1 MDYDVLILGGGITG
15 CAIAYELSK
24 YNLNIALIEKD
35 FDIAD
40 DISFINADIV
50 YDGSE
55 CKNDLM
61 STLESM
67 GNKLVKDI
75 SEKFNLPITKRPTL
89 RIANDDDG
97 EEILNKM
104 YKRAKRRNLEGIELL
119 EEDAVREIEP
129 NIPCDIKKALY
140 SKNTAVINP
149 YELAI
154 AYGEVAFENGVR
166 FRLEEKVNEIQRIL
180 NGFRVT
186 TNKNKFTCK
195 FVVNTIPGD
204 LYVDEE
210 NEEVS
215 ESEKLMTYYL
225 LLDNCTEPLYSNL
238 IVKIDD
244 ENNYITHIP
253 SPGGE
258 RIIGIN
264 SEKSLGFYKSL
275 RKAKGILPSINNSN
289 VNNVFYDE
297 HHKDI
302 VIIDDNEINKG
313 YIKITGKH
321 YAEVTIA
328 PAIAKLVSESVVEN
342 LGCSKSNNFIDKR
355 REFYRFRSL
364 TNEQRNE
371 LVAVDKKYGKIICM
385 CNMITEGEVIDCI
398 RRPLGA
404 RTLEGVKRRTGA
416 TFGRC
421 HGANCISKIIDILAR
436 ELDKKPTE
444 IVEDSKNS
452 NLLASRIKEFDEI

>member
-40 DISFINADIV
+40 DISFVNAEIV

-67 GNKLVKDI
+67 GNKLIKDV
-75 SEKFNLPITKRPTL
+75 SKKFNLPITNRGTL
-89 RIANDDDG
+89 RVAHD
-97 EEILNKM
+97 EESEKIIDSM
-104 YKRAKRRNLEGIELL
+104 YAKSKRRNLTGVEII
-119 EEDAVREIEP
+119 DAQKIKEIEP
-129 NIPCDIKKALY
+129 NLGLQATKALY
-140 SKNTAVINP
+140 TKNTAVINP

-166 FRLEEKVNEIQRIL
+166 FRLEERVNEISRL
-180 NGFRVT
+180 VNGFRVT

-204 LYVDEE
+204 IYAAEE
-210 NEEVS
+210 EKVAEE
-215 ESEKLMTYYL
+215 ETLKTYYL
-225 LLDNCTEPLYSNL
+225 LLDNCREASYSNL
-238 IVKIDD
+238 VVKIED
-244 ENNYITHIP
+244 EDNYITHIP

-258 RIIGIN
+258 RVIGIN
-264 SEKSLGFYKSL
+264 SDKPLGFYKSL
-275 RKAKGILPSINNSN
+275 RMAKRLLPSINNSN

-302 VIIDDNEINKG
+302 IIIDDNEINKG

-328 PAIAKLVSESVVEN
+328 PAIAKLVTESVIEN
-342 LGCSKSNNFIDKR
+342 LACSKNNNFIDKR
-355 REFYRFRSL
+355 REFYRFKNL

-371 LVAVDKKYGKIICM
+371 LIDVDEKYGKIICM
-385 CNMITEGEVIDCI
+385 CNLVTEGEIVDCI

-421 HGANCISKIIDILAR
+421 HGASCISKIINILAR
-436 ELDKKPTE
+436 ELDRKPTD
-444 IVEDSKNS
+444 IVEDSRNS
-452 NLLASRIKEFDEI
+452 NLLASRIKEFGDI

>member
-40 DISFINADIV
+40 DISFVNAEIV

-55 CKNDLM
+55 SKNDLM
-61 STLESM
+61 STLESI
-67 GNKLVKDI
+67 GNKLIKDV
-75 SEKFNLPITKRPTL
+75 SKKFNLPITNRGTL
-89 RIANDDDG
+89 RIADD
-97 EEILNKM
+97 EESEKIIDNM
-104 YKRAKRRNLEGIELL
+104 YAKARRRNLTGVEII
-119 EEDAVREIEP
+119 DAQKIKEIEP
-129 NIPCDIKKALY
+129 NLELQATKALY
-140 SKNTAVINP
+140 TKNTAVINP

-166 FRLEEKVNEIQRIL
+166 FRLEERVNEINRL
-180 NGFRVT
+180 VNGFRVV

-204 LYVDEE
+204 IYAAEE
-210 NEEVS
+210 DSVAEE
-215 ESEKLMTYYL
+215 ETLKTYYL
-225 LLDNCTEPLYSNL
+225 LLDNCKEASYSNL
-238 IVKIDD
+238 IVKIQD
-244 ENNYITHIP
+244 EDNYITHIP

-258 RIIGIN
+258 RVIGIN
-264 SEKSLGFYKSL
+264 SDKSLGFYKSL
-275 RKAKGILPSINNSN
+275 RIAKRLLPSISNSN

-328 PAIAKLVSESVVEN
+328 PAIAKLVTESVIEN
-342 LGCSKSNNFIDKR
+342 LGCSKNNNFIDKR
-355 REFYRFRSL
+355 REFYRFKNL

-371 LVAVDKKYGKIICM
+371 LIDVDKKYGKIICM
-385 CNMITEGEVIDCI
+385 CNLVTEGEIVDCI

-421 HGANCISKIIDILAR
+421 HGAGCISKIINILAR
-436 ELDKKPTE
+436 ELDRKPTD
-444 IVEDSKNS
+444 IVEDSRNS
-452 NLLASRIKEFDEI
+452 NLLASRIKEFGDI

>member
-35 FDIAD
+35 FDVAD
-40 DISFINADIV
+40 DISFVNADIV

-67 GNKLVKDI
+67 GNKLIKDV
-75 SEKFNLPITKRPTL
+75 SKKFNLPITKRPTL
-89 RIANDDDG
+89 RIADDD
-97 EEILNKM
+97 ESEAILDKM
-104 YKRAKRRNLEGIELL
+104 YARAKRRKFKDVELL
-119 EEDAVREIEP
+119 DEDATKLIEP
-129 NIPCDIKKALY
+129 NVPGRVRKALY

-166 FRLEEKVNEIQRIL
+166 FRLEEKVNEIQRL
-180 NGFRVT
+180 VSGFRVT

-204 LYVDEE
+204 LYVNDET
-210 NEEVS
+210 EEVN

-225 LLDNCTEPLYSNL
+225 LLDNCTEAAYSNL
-238 IVKIDD
+238 IVKVED
-244 ENNYITHIP
+244 ENNYMTHIP
-253 SPGGE
+253 SPSGE

-275 RKAKGILPSINNSN
+275 RKAKSILPSISNSN

-302 VIIDDNEINKG
+302 IIIDDNEINKG

-328 PAIAKLVSESVVEN
+328 PAIASLVSESVVEN
-342 LGCSKSNNFIDKR
+342 LRCSKNNNFIDKR
-355 REFYRFRSL
+355 REFYRFRNLS
-364 TNEQRNE
+364 NEQRNE
-371 LVAVDKKYGKIICM
+371 LVSVNDKYGKVICM
-385 CNMITEGEVIDCI
+385 CNLITEGEVIDCI

>member
-40 DISFINADIV
+40 DISFVNADIV

-67 GNKLVKDI
+67 GNKIIKDVGK
-75 SEKFNLPITKRPTL
+75 KFNLPITNRPTL
-89 RIANDDDG
+89 RISDN
-97 EEILNKM
+97 EQSEKIIMKM
-104 YKRAKRRNLEGIELL
+104 YNRAKTRNIEGVELL
-119 EEDAVREIEP
+119 SEDEVKKLEP
-129 NIPCDIKKALY
+129 NFNGKVSKALY

-149 YELAI
+149 YDLAI

-166 FRLEEKVNEIQRIL
+166 FRLEENANEIQRL
-180 NGFRVT
+180 VNGFRVT

-204 LYVDEE
+204 LYVTDEVE
-210 NEEVS
+210 NEIDNETF
-215 ESEKLMTYYL
+215 KTYYL
-225 LLDNCTEPLYSNL
+225 LLDNCTEAAYSNL

-244 ENNYITHIP
+244 ENNYMTHIP

-258 RIIGIN
+258 RVIGIN
-264 SEKSLGFYKSL
+264 SDKSLGFYKSL
-275 RKAKGILPSINNSN
+275 RKAKAILPSINNSN

-302 VIIDDNEINKG
+302 IIIDDNEINKG

-328 PAIAKLVSESVVEN
+328 PAIASLVSESVVEN
-342 LGCSKSNNFIDKR
+342 LECSKNNNFIDKR
-355 REFYRFRSL
+355 REFYRFKNL
-364 TNEQRNE
+364 DNEQRNE
-371 LVAVDKKYGKIICM
+371 LVSVNDKYGKIICM
-385 CNMITEGEVIDCI
+385 CNLVTEGEVVDCI

-421 HGANCISKIIDILAR
+421 HGASCISKIIDILAR

>member
-40 DISFINADIV
+40 DISFVNAEIV

-55 CKNDLM
+55 SKNDLM
-61 STLESM
+61 STLESI
-67 GNKLVKDI
+67 GNKLIKDV
-75 SEKFNLPITKRPTL
+75 SKKFNLPITNRGTL
-89 RIANDDDG
+89 RIADDD
-97 EEILNKM
+97 ESEKIIDNM
-104 YKRAKRRNLEGIELL
+104 YAKARRRNLTGVEII
-119 EEDAVREIEP
+119 DAQKIKEIEP
-129 NIPCDIKKALY
+129 NLELQATKALY
-140 SKNTAVINP
+140 TKNTAVINP

-166 FRLEEKVNEIQRIL
+166 FRLEERVNEINRL
-180 NGFRVT
+180 VNGFRVV

-204 LYVDEE
+204 IYAAEE
-210 NEEVS
+210 DSVAEE
-215 ESEKLMTYYL
+215 ETLKTYYL
-225 LLDNCTEPLYSNL
+225 LLDNCKEASYSNL
-238 IVKIDD
+238 IVKIQD
-244 ENNYITHIP
+244 EDNYITHIP

-258 RIIGIN
+258 RVIGIN
-264 SEKSLGFYKSL
+264 SDKSLGFYKSL
-275 RKAKGILPSINNSN
+275 RIAKRLLPSISNSN

-328 PAIAKLVSESVVEN
+328 PAIAKLVTESVIEN
-342 LGCSKSNNFIDKR
+342 LACSKNNNFIDKR
-355 REFYRFRSL
+355 REFYRFKNLS
-364 TNEQRNE
+364 NEQRNE
-371 LVAVDKKYGKIICM
+371 LIDVDDKYGKIICM
-385 CNMITEGEVIDCI
+385 CNLVTEGEIVDCI

-421 HGANCISKIIDILAR
+421 HGAGCISKIINILAR
-436 ELDKKPTE
+436 ELDRKPTD
-444 IVEDSKNS
+444 IVEDSRNS
-452 NLLASRIKEFDEI
+452 NLLASRIKEFGDI

>member
-15 CAIAYELSK
+15 CAVAYELSK

-40 DISFINADIV
+40 DISFVNADIV
-50 YDGSE
+50 YDGTE

-61 STLESM
+61 STLEDM
-67 GNKLVKDI
+67 GNKFIKEI
-75 SEKFNLPITKRPTL
+75 CSKFNLPITNIGTL
-89 RIANDDDG
+89 RVADDS
-97 EEILNKM
+97 ESEAVIEKM
-104 YKRAKRRNLEGIELL
+104 YKRAKSRKFDGIKLMNS
-119 EEDAVREIEP
+119 EEAKEIEP
-129 NIPCDIKKALY
+129 NFQGKITKALY
-140 SKNTAVINP
+140 SENTAVINP
-149 YELAI
+149 YDLAI

-166 FRLEEKVNEIQRIL
+166 FRLEERVNEIQRL
-180 NGFRVT
+180 VNGFRVT
-186 TNKNKFTCK
+186 TNKNKFSCK

-204 LYVDEE
+204 LYVSD
-210 NEEVS
+210 
-215 ESEKLMTYYL
+215 ESEITDESEILKTYYL
-225 LLDNCTEPLYSNL
+225 LLDNCNEAQYSNL
-238 IVKIDD
+238 VVKIDD
-244 ENNYITHIP
+244 DENYMTHIP
-253 SPGGE
+253 GTGGE
-258 RIIGIN
+258 RVIGIN
-264 SEKSLGFYKSL
+264 SDKSLGFYKSL
-275 RKAKGILPSINNSN
+275 RKAKALLPSISNNN

-302 VIIDDNEINKG
+302 IIIDDNEINKG

-328 PAIAKLVSESVVEN
+328 PAIAHLVSESVVEN
-342 LGCSKSNNFIDKR
+342 LKCSKNNNFIDKR
-355 REFYRFRSL
+355 REFYRFKNL
-364 TNEQRNE
+364 DNEQRNE
-371 LVAVDKKYGKIICM
+371 LVAVDNKYGKIICM
-385 CNMITEGEVIDCI
+385 CNLVTEGEVVDCI

-444 IVEDSKNS
+444 IVEDSRNS

>member
-1 MDYDVLILGGGITG
+1 MDYDVLILGGGIIG
-15 CAIAYELSK
+15 CTVAYELSK

-40 DISFINADIV
+40 DISFVNADIV

-67 GNKLVKDI
+67 GNKLIKDI
-75 SEKFNLPITKRPTL
+75 SKKFNLPITNRSTL
-89 RIANDDDG
+89 RISDNEQS
-97 EEILNKM
+97 EEIITKM
-104 YKRAKRRNLEGIELL
+104 YKRAKRRSIEGVELL
-119 EEDAVREIEP
+119 SEEEFRELEP
-129 NIPCDIKKALY
+129 SFKGKVTKALY

-166 FRLEEKVNEIQRIL
+166 FRLEEKVNEIQRLL

-204 LYVDEE
+204 LYVSEDAQEE
-210 NEEVS
+210 GHEDTL
-215 ESEKLMTYYL
+215 KTYYL
-225 LLDNCTEPLYSNL
+225 LLDNCTDADYSNL

-244 ENNYITHIP
+244 ENNYMTHIP

-258 RIIGIN
+258 RVIGIN
-264 SEKSLGFYKSL
+264 SDKALGFYKSL
-275 RKAKGILPSINNSN
+275 RKAKSIMPSISNSN

-302 VIIDDNEINKG
+302 IIIDDNEINKG

-328 PAIAKLVSESVVEN
+328 PAIASLVSESVIEN
-342 LGCSKSNNFIDKR
+342 LGCSKNNNFIDKR
-355 REFYRFRSL
+355 REFYRFRNL
-364 TNEQRNE
+364 DNDQRND
-371 LVAVDKKYGKIICM
+371 LVSVNDKYGKVICM
-385 CNMITEGEVIDCI
+385 CNLVTEGEVIDCI

-421 HGANCISKIIDILAR
+421 HGAGCISKIIDILAR

-452 NLLASRIKEFDEI
+452 NLLASRIKEFGEI